1 MATAGT
7 IAIDFAAETARFRA
21 QLDDVQRRMGRL
33 ENAFGQVGDI
43 AKRFLG
49 GLSVAAI
56 GAFVQQAAAAADEL
70 GKTAD
75 RLNIGAEA
83 LKKFQVAAENTGVA
97 TAQAN
102 NLLQTAQKRLG
113 EAAAGGGAAAKTL
126 NTLGLSVKDLQRLE
140 PDQLFLAYGDAL
152 GKLKDRNEQ
161 VAAATD
167 LFGNSAADAL
177 TFILQGRDALASA
190 SEFVDKYG
198 LALSRVQIGQIEAA
212 NDALGDLQK
221 ISAGVGQQLAVA
233 FAPFV
238 QAVAESLKD
247 ATAQGGALN
256 ATVSVLGGAGVVA
269 VGIFRNTLHTLE
281 AAFFAVAAGG
291 ARVLQFITFGDL
303 SKSFEAAVTAN
314 LQRADLALQK
324 IKSEKQIVEGLEKIF
339 DDNLNKSLAAQ
350 EEARLRDEEQRRNA
364 RLAAQSD
371 RELELAAKQFQLQTI
386 EQLERDFR
394 QRQLDDSLTISA
406 EIQAIKDK
414 EVAVV
419 ADRNARI
426 LEDERRKE
434 EAILQLKQIGFDTAS
449 LLLSALAQRSK
460 TFAKLQVAYNKAQSI
475 AEAIQNTKVAVT
487 AALKTGDPYSRIPRA
502 IAIGAF
508 GALQVAAI
516 AKTGFNEVAAIDS
529 SGGAPLGSPTNPV
542 FAQDPSNAPGNIGSV
557 PGAANAPLP
566 GNAIQVVVNGNFFG
580 SKETVDYLV
589 DRLRD
594 ELNNKDVVLFSS
606 TSQQA
611 LEIQR

>member
-1 MATAGT
+1 MAVAGT
-7 IAIDFAAETARFRA
+7 VAIDFAAETARFRA

-49 GLSVAAI
+49 GLSVAAL
-56 GAFVQQAAAAADEL
+56 GSFVKQAADAADEL

-75 RLNIGAEA
+75 RLNIGAES

-126 NTLGLSVKDLQRLE
+126 GLLGLNVKDLQKLK
-140 PDQLFLAYGDAL
+140 PDELFLAYSDAL
-152 GKLKDRNEQ
+152 RQVKDRNEQ
-161 VAAATD
+161 VAAASD

-177 TFILQGRDALASA
+177 NFILQGRDALGSA
-190 SEFVDKYG
+190 TEFVDKYG
-198 LALSRVQIGQIEAA
+198 LALSRVEIGQIEAA

-238 QAVAESLKD
+238 TAIAESFKES
-247 ATAQGGALN
+247 AAQGGKLN
-256 ATVSVLGGAGVVA
+256 AVVSVLGGAGVVA
-269 VGIFRNTLHTLE
+269 VGIFKNALHTLE

-314 LQRADLALQK
+314 LQRADAALQK
-324 IKSEKQIVEGLEKIF
+324 IKSEQQIVQGLEKIF
-339 DDNLNKSLAAQ
+339 DDSLQRSLDAQ
-350 EEARLRDEEQRRNA
+350 EQARQREEQQRA
-364 RLAAQSD
+364 GTKTLAEQDFAD
-371 RELELAAKQFQLQTI
+371 QLNI
-386 EQLERDFR
+386 RALQLEAMAQLENDFR
-394 QRQLDDSLTISA
+394 ATQINDAATVSA
-406 EIQAIKDK
+406 EVRSILDNEEQYR
-414 EVAVV
+414 V
-419 ADRNARI
+419 DRNARI
-426 LEDERRKE
+426 LEEERRNQ
-434 EAILQLKQIGFDTAS
+434 EAINQVKQFGFDTAS

-487 AALKTGDPYSRIPRA
+487 AALKTGDPYTRIPRA

-529 SGGAPLGSPTNPV
+529 NGGAPLGSPTNPV
-542 FAQDPSNAPGNIGSV
+542 FTQDPANAPGNLGGSG
-557 PGAANAPLP
+557 PANSPLP
-566 GNAIQVVVNGNFFG
+566 GAAIQVVVNGNFF
-580 SKETVDYLV
+580 SSRETVNFLI
-589 DRLRD
+589 DRLRE
-594 ELNNKDVVLFSS
+594 ELNDKDIVLFNN

-611 LEIQR
+611 LEIKQ